1 MALTKTRAST
11 SAVGRRD
18 EIKDIIEEAL
28 EPSKNKIA
36 SLPGKECLDEIT
48 TKINKINEKLEA
60 QEIKVKSLEDR
71 LDIIESKLVRLENL
85 DKRTDDG
92 E

>member
-1 MALTKTRAST
+1 MALTKTRANT

-28 EPSKNKIA
+28 EPIKNKIA
-36 SLPGKECLDEIT
+36 SLPGKEYLDEIT
-48 TKINKINEKLEA
+48 TKINKINEKREA